1 MLPCRPAPATPLFDA
16 LLKTDQALVRE
27 AKHVAQATNKVFRLV
42 QLVARV
48 GKLFG
53 KVVGAAQDVGV
64 VKGDWHA
71 RALFVDCQTIMH
83 LAIERTQKQAQKR
96 AQGRAQKR
104 PIARSTGR
112 PGVDGGVSQQRAG
125 LQQGWFRALDG
136 RASPLLGGFAQS
148 HR

>member
-27 AKHVAQATNKVFRLV
+27 AKHVAQATNKVFHLV

-71 RALFVDCQTIMH
+71 RALFVDCQTTMH
-83 LAIERTQKQAQKR
+83 LAIERTQKR

-112 PGVDGGVSQQRAG
+112 PGVDGGFAQRRAG
-125 LQQGWFRALDG
+125 LQR
-136 RASPLLGGFAQS
+136 
-148 HR
+148 

>member
-1 MLPCRPAPATPLFDA
+1 L
-16 LLKTDQALVRE
+16 
-27 AKHVAQATNKVFRLV
+27 RLA
-42 QLVARV
+42 QLVARI

-53 KVVGAAQDVGV
+53 KVMGAAEDFGV

-71 RALFVDCQTIMH
+71 RALLLDCQTIMH

-104 PIARSTGR
+104 LIARSTGR
-112 PGVDGGVSQQRAG
+112 PGVGWGFAQRRAG
-125 LQQGWFRALDG
+125 LQQGWFRASAK
-136 RASPLLGGFAQS
+136 RAGPLLGGFAQS